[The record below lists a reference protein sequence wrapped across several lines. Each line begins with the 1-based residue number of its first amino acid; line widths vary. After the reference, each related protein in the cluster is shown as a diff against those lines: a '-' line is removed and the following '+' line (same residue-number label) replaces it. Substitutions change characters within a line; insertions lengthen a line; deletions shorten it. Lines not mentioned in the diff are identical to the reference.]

1 MLGLLL
7 CRLAQAYLFVI
18 FARVVISW
26 FPVSPGSAMAS
37 VYSFL
42 YAITEP
48 VLGPLRRLIPPMG
61 MGGMGLDLSPVIV
74 IVVLV
79 LLQQVVCG

>member
-1 MLGLLL
+1 VLQLLL
-7 CRLAQAYLFVI
+7 CRAAQAYLFVI

-26 FPVSPGSAMAS
+26 FPVAPGSAFAS

-48 VLGPLRRLIPPMG
+48 VLGPIRRIIPPMG
-61 MGGMGLDLSPVIV
+61 VGGMGMDFSPIIV
-74 IVVLV
+74 ILV
-79 LLQQVVCG
+79 LTVLQQAVCS